1 MTDYIVWSSKG
12 RDGRKQDFLSRAG
25 KVKGWV
31 ASIARNLYWAKYFVN
46 IVGENM
52 IKIEN
57 MNMQH
62 ATQDK
67 RLHVFLL
74 LEKAVA
80 VSLNLEILR
89 VFKCTVG
96 QEW

>member
-1 MTDYIVWSSKG
+1 
-12 RDGRKQDFLSRAG
+12 
-25 KVKGWV
+25 
-31 ASIARNLYWAKYFVN
+31 
-46 IVGENM
+46 M
-52 IKIEN
+52 IKIEY

-74 LEKAVA
+74 LETAVA

-89 VFKCTVG
+89 VFKCIVE